1 MCGSDHMVDQ
11 DNKGYKEGKIE
22 KKENKEDKIE
32 RKKVSP
38 AKLARK
44 RFRETE
50 KKEPKRARKIKER
63 ISGEIYGLF
72 PTPFG
77 YTSDIVV
84 DVYFKEG
91 KYQYGLD

>member
-1 MCGSDHMVDQ
+1 MVDP
-11 DNKGYKEGKIE
+11 E
-22 KKENKEDKIE
+22 KKEKRIT
-32 RKKVSP
+32 SP
-38 AKLARK
+38 AKLTRK

-50 KKEPKRARKIKER
+50 RKEPKRAGKIKAR
-63 ISGEIYGLF
+63 ASGEIYGLF

-91 KYQYGLD
+91 KYLYGLD

>member
-1 MCGSDHMVDQ
+1 MVDP
-11 DNKGYKEGKIE
+11 DNKGDKEE
-22 KKENKEDKIE
+22 KKVNKDKKEDK
-32 RKKVSP
+32 KKKKKASLT
-38 AKLARK
+38 KLARK

-50 KKEPKRARKIKER
+50 KKQPRRAKKIRAR

-84 DVYFKEG
+84 EAVFVEG
-91 KYQYGLD
+91 IYQYGLD

>member
-1 MCGSDHMVDQ
+1 MADQ
-11 DNKGYKEGKIE
+11 DREGGKEGK
-22 KKENKEDKIE
+22 KGKERKEDKKKE
-32 RKKVSP
+32 KKKVSP

-44 RFRETE
+44 RFKDTE
-50 KKEPKRARKIKER
+50 KKEPKRAEKIKAR

-72 PTPFG
+72 STPFG

-91 KYQYGLD
+91 IYQYGLD

>member
-1 MCGSDHMVDQ
+1 MVEQ
-11 DNKGYKEGKIE
+11 GNKNKKEESEE
-22 KKENKEDKIE
+22 KKKK
-32 RKKVSP
+32 KKVSP

-50 KKEPKRARKIKER
+50 KKEPKRAGKIKAR
-63 ISGEIYGLF
+63 ASGEIYGLF

-84 DVYFKEG
+84 DVFFKEG
-91 KYQYGLD
+91 RYQYGLD